1 MIMLCSVRVPAGH
14 NVSLT
19 ESRCTLPRSVLCPAE
34 LVQAVQAMCRRAAAQ
49 GVGVW
54 RGGGGHISLS
64 GLSSLSV

>member
-1 MIMLCSVRVPAGH
+1 MLCSVRVPVGH

-34 LVQAVQAMCRRAAAQ
+34 LVQALCRGAAAE
-49 GVGVW
+49 GVGVGV
-54 RGGGGHISLS
+54 GGGGHISPS